1 MKCSS
6 TIWLLLKLN
15 ALSFAFSP
23 SWNISFPWLLRLRE
37 ENISV
42 FPPSS
47 PRLHPSLPDWFSL
60 TSKHWGIPRFN
71 CPTASL
77 SAQMFGKSHPIS
89 CLSPSSIHWQFP
101 NSHCSLIH
109 LDPCIQYSHLLATRH
124 LKFNTSKTDLIFT
137 QNLLALEALQ
147 WRAIPSF
154 QLPRSKNLVTSLSHM
169 PHPVYPSASAL
180 DTVINIYT
188 NSDHFSQT
196 HYHSPSPSHHP
207 LTWNRHP
214 ASLLPTT

>member
-6 TIWLLLKLN
+6 TIWLLKLN

-23 SWNISFPWLLRLRE
+23 PWNISFPWLLRLRE

-47 PRLHPSLPDWFSL
+47 PCLHPSFPDWFLL
-60 TSKHWGIPRFN
+60 TSKHWGIPGFS

-89 CLSPSSIHWQFP
+89 CLSTSSIHWQFP
-101 NSHCSLIH
+101 NLHCSLVY
-109 LDPCIQYSHLLATRH
+109 LDPCIQHSHLLVTRH

-154 QLPRSKNLVTSLSHM
+154 QLSRSKKPSNLSFSSATSYLS
-169 PHPVYPSASAL
+169 
-180 DTVINIYT
+180 INKYSWHCHQNIHRIWPFLT
-188 NSDHFSQT
+188 N
-196 HYHSPSPSHHP
+196 P
-207 LTWNRHP
+207 L
-214 ASLLPTT
+214 LLP

>member
-47 PRLHPSLPDWFSL
+47 PCLHPSLPDWFSL

-71 CPTASL
+71 CPAASL

-101 NSHCSLIH
+101 NLHCSLIY
-109 LDPCIQYSHLLATRH
+109 LDPCIQYSPLLVTRH

-137 QNLLALEALQ
+137 QNLLTLEAPQ

-154 QLPRSKNLVTSLSHM
+154 QLPRSKNLVTSLSRM
-169 PHPVYPSASAL
+169 PHPVISKYSWNCHQ
-180 DTVINIYT
+180 NIHKFWPFLT
-188 NSDHFSQT
+188 N
-196 HYHSPSPSHHP
+196 P
-207 LTWNRHP
+207 LP
-214 ASLLPTT
+214 LP